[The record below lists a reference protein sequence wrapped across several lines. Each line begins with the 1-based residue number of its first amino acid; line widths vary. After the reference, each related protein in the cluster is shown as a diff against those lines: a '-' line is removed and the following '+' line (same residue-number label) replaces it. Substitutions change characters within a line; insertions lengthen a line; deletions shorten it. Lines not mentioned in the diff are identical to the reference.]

1 MEDSQSEII
10 ELGRKTLEKFLLLLK
25 EDEKLRL
32 RTKQKIV
39 TQRKDNFE
47 KIKEFRKNISTSQPN
62 ENSEYLIA
70 ADNLSAITEL
80 IKEEG
85 KLSESEYLASNAYFV
100 YLFAIFDQYLL
111 SVIKKAFKNN
121 QTVKDNFKNYC
132 LNYYEKT
139 KDKKLFKVLPF
150 EEKLID
156 FLPNLPSAMH
166 VASNILDINFKDERF
181 IDHYFRL
188 VEMRERRNLLVHRS
202 GKGDDIYFKS
212 IKYQLSTISQKKF
225 NSFTQ
230 KLKSNLNKE
239 LKIEPRYFMR
249 SVETMYFF
257 VCLISNFSLNKN
269 YKTDEKIN
277 LFTEPFHD
285 LLIFILNNQFARPL
299 LNIVS
304 EFTFYLIPELDEDL
318 ALIDDIAKVNWIL
331 LNEAQNEYRLY
342 LMKKL
347 EKFASNKIKD
357 GLSKTEKEDYKK
369 NFSDAAEETSKL
381 NILLLKNIQD
391 PLVKATISSYLDKNH
406 TKYIECISKFID
418 NGYSSDIESWYMHI
432 KLSEDREF
440 KEKYSDFK
448 NKKNYG
454 SKKLKIKLP
463 YKTNNKTNKN

>member
-166 VASNILDINFKDERF
+166 VA
-181 IDHYFRL
+181 
-188 VEMRERRNLLVHRS
+188 
-202 GKGDDIYFKS
+202 
-212 IKYQLSTISQKKF
+212 
-225 NSFTQ
+225 
-230 KLKSNLNKE
+230 
-239 LKIEPRYFMR
+239 
-249 SVETMYFF
+249 
-257 VCLISNFSLNKN
+257 
-269 YKTDEKIN
+269 
-277 LFTEPFHD
+277 
-285 LLIFILNNQFARPL
+285 
-299 LNIVS
+299 
-304 EFTFYLIPELDEDL
+304 
-318 ALIDDIAKVNWIL
+318 
-331 LNEAQNEYRLY
+331 
-342 LMKKL
+342 
-347 EKFASNKIKD
+347 
-357 GLSKTEKEDYKK
+357 
-369 NFSDAAEETSKL
+369 
-381 NILLLKNIQD
+381 
-391 PLVKATISSYLDKNH
+391 
-406 TKYIECISKFID
+406 
-418 NGYSSDIESWYMHI
+418 
-432 KLSEDREF
+432 
-440 KEKYSDFK
+440 
-448 NKKNYG
+448 
-454 SKKLKIKLP
+454 
-463 YKTNNKTNKN
+463 